1 MDITNVEDLGS
12 AIRGKAI
19 FDPQILNPSEVNDK
33 MATYDFYP
41 VLYMKD
47 GYDTGHLADYSSV
60 SAKKCVNYQIN
71 NNFRYIIIPARYFDG
86 LPPVADFIKY
96 QTDHYITPFI
106 DEINKNEA
114 DKDVYIQLVLNVFM
128 VKSKEYTDDL
138 LDWITGLH
146 GIKGVY
152 LITEYPTDDSL
163 FNILYLIVMDAS
175 EK

>member
-1 MDITNVEDLGS
+1 
-12 AIRGKAI
+12 
-19 FDPQILNPSEVNDK
+19 
-33 MATYDFYP
+33 
-41 VLYMKD
+41 
-47 GYDTGHLADYSSV
+47 
-60 SAKKCVNYQIN
+60 
-71 NNFRYIIIPARYFDG
+71 
-86 LPPVADFIKY
+86 
-96 QTDHYITPFI
+96 
-106 DEINKNEA
+106 
-114 DKDVYIQLVLNVFM
+114 M